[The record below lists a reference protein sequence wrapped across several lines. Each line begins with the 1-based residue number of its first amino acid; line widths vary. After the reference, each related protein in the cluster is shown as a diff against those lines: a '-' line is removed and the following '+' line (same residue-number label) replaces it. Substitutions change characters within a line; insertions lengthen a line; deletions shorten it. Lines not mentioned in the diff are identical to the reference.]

1 MEVKKISEINDQQM
15 SNDVG
20 IITGQCDKSI
30 ENIINNNDDNSL
42 ENIQNESSTCP
53 NKETPNDVK
62 NKKDIIINTTDND
75 HQDDTTESIDKLN
88 SVAGAQSPTALAFTI
103 DFSDEKKDK
112 NDTAKYQNLFQR
124 FNARH
129 RRNFSTSQLEVKN
142 SKSSNDLSPNFIQKK
157 KPMSINS
164 EGYFSSEDD
173 TKRKVDRLSKKL
185 QELGLKTNTKGA
197 IKKTDIMTRS
207 LTENKSII
215 KRRSYCDDDDEEE
228 EQQQQKTSNKIRP
241 EMTYS
246 ATMNDLSRIQKL
258 NSSIEDNERSNCV
271 KYSPE
276 KIYTKNIE
284 YININHE
291 YNNDKIIQNVK
302 LTNINYLSD
311 NDDNNIK
318 RKIKKKKHTNTQIM
332 SVSFTSEHVSN
343 SSTSNKNLDVFNVSN
358 IDDNSDDTISE
369 TGTYTIHKDYTDEEK
384 ARMDIDKEFSVGILT
399 EDEKKNNEL
408 YINNK
413 FNMRCTHDNNT
424 WIKEWATQVAVHN
437 LVPKNDVLNDGRTTP
452 SSPTK
457 IPSPIYSNS
466 RRQSKSRYEQSD
478 SSLDADIQQK
488 CGLNNSNN
496 NIIDSGGESDDDTS
510 NSYPTP
516 PLTSQRT
523 STHSTLVRRGS
534 LTEALF
540 KRVNNNDGRRS
551 MRKYQDEITFDI
563 PKSPSHVLA
572 RMKVERCNSLD
583 RKDHYSDT
591 QESNS
596 SRRSS
601 IRNDDNNIIKHTNS
615 PILNRLKLTTS
626 KLTNSPIFDN
636 KKITKNNIKSPSFD
650 CQKKFTNYDNNKSKN
665 IDKSSY
671 ILRKSNSTSNY
682 REIINDKNDYYHHHN
697 YQINNSPLL
706 QRNNS
711 IKRSSSNNSIRNTK
725 GLTRCDSFNDKHCE
739 INRKIKN
746 KISGSDSS
754 SETGEIHRHHHQQK
768 HQQQQQQQLHVPPI
782 SSGIKLNRAFSIRRG
797 RLNNDSDTTS
807 NTTTPEERRRRGQSE
822 IKSAPTSARQQNY
835 HHHHRERTN
844 SAGASNKDTFKKSD
858 ILTKDKQRGPSL
870 SRNESGRYS
879 IRGQKLNNN
888 INSNTQNIQS
898 RINQKINKDNKNCGR
913 SNSTLTSKEVEFQN
927 WKRRKNYNP
936 MLAASEGKKK
946 PQDITKKNIDDTTN
960 DCRDNSVLRSAS
972 FHGTRG
978 TLSLAGD
985 DWSDNDN
992 NFNDS
997 NEILQIPPPSSPLDG
1012 SDSDLDTS
1020 SYLQTTHN
1028 VVTAMSARMNVY
1040 HHSNEPVDSGGESD
1054 DDTSHS
1060 LRNNNNKIHNQVSDT
1075 ESSDDQQAINSKN
1088 LTKFNRSF
1096 GIRRGREI
1104 HDTDIKIPQ
1113 IKNQHNLSNNNNTRT
1128 IARTDSGRFSM
1139 RASKTNNNVNN
1150 VKGKTKEDKKKL
1162 MQQHLKEQE
1171 MQNWKRRKSYN
1182 PMQAAMMDA
1191 KRKTSMAKKN
1201 LNESSSVLRSQS
1213 FHGPMNLGIS
1223 EWSDEDISASAD
1235 EAPIY

>member
-1 MEVKKISEINDQQM
+1 M
-15 SNDVG
+15 
-20 IITGQCDKSI
+20 
-30 ENIINNNDDNSL
+30 
-42 ENIQNESSTCP
+42 
-53 NKETPNDVK
+53 
-62 NKKDIIINTTDND
+62 
-75 HQDDTTESIDKLN
+75 
-88 SVAGAQSPTALAFTI
+88 FT
-103 DFSDEKKDK
+103 
-112 NDTAKYQNLFQR
+112 
-124 FNARH
+124 
-129 RRNFSTSQLEVKN
+129 
-142 SKSSNDLSPNFIQKK
+142 
-157 KPMSINS
+157 
-164 EGYFSSEDD
+164 
-173 TKRKVDRLSKKL
+173 
-185 QELGLKTNTKGA
+185 LGLKTNTKGA

-215 KRRSYCDDDDEEE
+215 KRRSYCDDDDDDE
-228 EQQQQKTSNKIRP
+228 EQHQQQKTSNKIRP

-258 NSSIEDNERSNCV
+258 NSNIEDNERSNCV
-271 KYSPE
+271 EYSPE

-302 LTNINYLSD
+302 LSNINYLSD
-311 NDDNNIK
+311 NDNADDNNIK
-318 RKIKKKKHTNTQIM
+318 RKTKKKKHTQIM

-343 SSTSNKNLDVFNVSN
+343 SSTSNKDMSNTNLDVFNVSN
-358 IDDNSDDTISE
+358 IDDNSDGTISE
-369 TGTYTIHKDYTDEEK
+369 TGTYTVHKDYTDEEK

-399 EDEKKNNEL
+399 EEEKKTNEL

-413 FNMRCTHDNNT
+413 FKMGCTHDNNT

-437 LVPKNDVLNDGRTTP
+437 LEPKNDVINDGRTTP
-452 SSPTK
+452 ICPTK

-488 CGLNNSNN
+488 CGLNNSINN
-496 NIIDSGGESDDDTS
+496 MIDSGGESDDDTS

-516 PLTSQRT
+516 PLSSQRP

-551 MRKYQDEITFDI
+551 MRKYKDEITFDI
-563 PKSPSHVLA
+563 PKNPSHVLA
-572 RMKVERCNSLD
+572 RIQVERCNSLD
-583 RKDHYSDT
+583 RKDIYSDT

-626 KLTNSPIFDN
+626 KLTNSSIFDH
-636 KKITKNNIKSPSFD
+636 KKITKNINKSPSFD
-650 CQKKFTNYDNNKSKN
+650 CQKNFTDYDNNKSKN
-665 IDKSSY
+665 IDKNSY
-671 ILRKSNSTSNY
+671 VLKKSNSTSNY
-682 REIINDKNDYYHHHN
+682 REITNDKNDYYHHHHQ

-706 QRNNS
+706 QRSNS

-725 GLTRCDSFNDKHCE
+725 GLSRCDSFNDKHCE
-739 INRKIKN
+739 INRKMKN

-754 SETGEIHRHHHQQK
+754 SETGGIHRHHHQQK
-768 HQQQQQQQLHVPPI
+768 HQQHQQQQQQQPHVPPI

-835 HHHHRERTN
+835 HHRERTN
-844 SAGASNKDTFKKSD
+844 SAGASNKDT
-858 ILTKDKQRGPSL
+858 LPKDKQRGPSL
-870 SRNESGRYS
+870 SRNEGGRYS
-879 IRGQKLNNN
+879 MRGQKLNSNSNNNTNN
-888 INSNTQNIQS
+888 IQP
-898 RINQKINKDNKNCGR
+898 RINQKINKDNKNSGR

-946 PQDITKKNIDDTTN
+946 TIDVTKKNTNTDDRTN
-960 DCRDNSVLRSAS
+960 DNSVLRSAS

-978 TLSLAGD
+978 TLSLAD

-992 NFNDS
+992 NFDDS
-997 NEILQIPPPSSPLDG
+997 SEVLQIPPPSSPLDG

-1040 HHSNEPVDSGGESD
+1040 HSTEPVDSGGESD

-1088 LTKFNRSF
+1088 LSKFNRSF
-1096 GIRRGREI
+1096 GIRRGRETRDI
-1104 HDTDIKIPQ
+1104 DIKTSQ
-1113 IKNQHNLSNNNNTRT
+1113 IKNQHNLSNNNNNNTRT

-1171 MQNWKRRKSYN
+1171 MQNWKRRKSIKIN
-1182 PMQAAMMDA
+1182 NNFLCNFCLM
-1191 KRKTSMAKKN
+1191 
-1201 LNESSSVLRSQS
+1201 
-1213 FHGPMNLGIS
+1213 
-1223 EWSDEDISASAD
+1223 
-1235 EAPIY
+1235 IYFFFFRL